1 MAIIKTFA
9 IDGPLSYTDIDANFD
24 NINDELIDASSDI
37 DTLQSDLNTV
47 ESILS
52 NATPLATAG
61 TLLVRDAEGD
71 ATVRELGVTTIR
83 FFDGTSL
90 SSKAETGVESG
101 TRMPFNQSTAPLGWT
116 KDTTIALNDSI
127 MRIVTGSVASGG
139 ATAFSTFN
147 GQTSV
152 GATTLTVNQIPSHSH
167 SIATS
172 TGNYSGVV
180 FGVQTKSSE
189 SGGSIGTSGSGN
201 NESHTH
207 TITTNIKY
215 NDFIIASKD

>member
-1 MAIIKTFA
+1 MAIIQTFTGKGSSLTYA
-9 IDGPLSYTDIDANFD
+9 EIDANFD
-24 NINDELIDASSDI
+24 NINDELITASSDI
-37 DTLQSDLNTV
+37 GVV

-71 ATVRELGVTTIR
+71 ASVRELGVTTIR
-83 FFDGTSL
+83 FLDGTSL

-101 TRMPFNQSTAPLGWT
+101 TRMSFNQSTAPTGWT
-116 KDTTIALNDSI
+116 KDTSTALNDSI
-127 MRIVTGSVASGG
+127 MRIVTDSVTSGG

-152 GATTLTVNQIPSHSH
+152 GATTLTLAQIPSHPGHVTGVGTYNADMIGNGPTTENTNYVTSV
-167 SIATS
+167 S
-172 TGNYSGVV
+172 TGSY
-180 FGVQTKSSE
+180 
-189 SGGSIGTSGSGN
+189 GGGQ
-201 NESHTH
+201 SHTH
-207 TITTNIKY
+207 TMTTNIKY